1 MKENFKYKIVRNA
14 ISKDILNFVYEYFL
28 LKRKVFRTC
37 LKTKIIPPHLEHL
50 FGMCEDEQVPGT
62 DYVMY
67 ADIIG
72 ETLLKELRSKVQEE
86 TNFGRVIENYSFV
99 RIYKR
104 GNELKKHKDRKACKL
119 SVTLPIG
126 GNSWPIFIDGK
137 QIDLQIG
144 DMLIYNGSI
153 PHWRE
158 KFQEAECV
166 QIFLHYDTA
175 NHLKEN
181 NLKAY
186 DNRLHIGLPAHTA
199 IGYKK

>member
-67 ADIIG
+67 ADIVG

-86 TNFGRVIENYSFV
+86 TNFGRIIENYSFV

-104 GNELKKHKDRKACKL
+104 GNELKKHTDRKACKL

-126 GNSWPIFIDGK
+126 GNHWPIFIDGK
-137 QIDLQIG
+137 RIDLEIG
-144 DMLIYNGSI
+144 DMLIYEGAKYS
-153 PHWRE
+153 HWRDE
-158 KFQEAECV
+158 LKQNTCTQVFIHYIYDDNPDKDKLKFDGRKTLGAFKFGIV
-166 QIFLHYDTA
+166 
-175 NHLKEN
+175 
-181 NLKAY
+181 
-186 DNRLHIGLPAHTA
+186 
-199 IGYKK
+199 

>member
-1 MKENFKYKIVRNA
+1 
-14 ISKDILNFVYEYFL
+14 
-28 LKRKVFRTC
+28 
-37 LKTKIIPPHLEHL
+37 
-50 FGMCEDEQVPGT
+50 
-62 DYVMY
+62 
-67 ADIIG
+67 
-72 ETLLKELRSKVQEE
+72 
-86 TNFGRVIENYSFV
+86 
-99 RIYKR
+99 
-104 GNELKKHKDRKACKL
+104 
-119 SVTLPIG
+119 
-126 GNSWPIFIDGK
+126 
-137 QIDLQIG
+137 
-144 DMLIYNGSI
+144 MLIYNGSI